1 MRLDRHVAI
10 VTGSTKGIGRAM
22 AERFAAEGAKVLVTG
37 RSEAIGE
44 QVAEG
49 IRKSGG
55 EAEFLRTDVSRERDV
70 VAAVEAACDH
80 WGSLSVLVN
89 NAAPMEA
96 VGPNAIDDVLVDVD
110 PEAWDHIISVALRG
124 AFLCS
129 KYAFARMQ
137 QAGRGSII
145 SISSATA
152 SMAQPG
158 LSTYITAKAGLE
170 GMTRA
175 LAVEGS
181 PHGIR
186 ANCIIVGAVPTGSG
200 WDPVLADP
208 DAVAALRN
216 LQLTR
221 LGVPADIANAALFLA
236 SDEAAFVTGA
246 SLAAEGGALIKLPLP
261 DARTHRIN

>member
-1 MRLDRHVAI
+1 MRLESHVAL
-10 VTGSTKGIGRAM
+10 VTGSTRGIGRAM
-22 AERFAAEGAKVLVTG
+22 AERFAAEGANVLVTG
-37 RSEAIGE
+37 RSEVEGE

-49 IRKSGG
+49 IRASGG
-55 EAEFLRTDVSRERDV
+55 VARFVRTDVSREQDV
-70 VAAVEAACDH
+70 AVAVEAACDY
-80 WGSLSVLVN
+80 WGPLSILVN

-96 VGPNAIDDVLVDVD
+96 VGPNATDNVLVDVD
-110 PEAWDHIISVALRG
+110 PADWDHIISVALRG

-145 SISSATA
+145 NISSATA
-152 SMAQPG
+152 TMAQPG
-158 LSTYITAKAGLE
+158 LSTYITAKAGIE
-170 GMTRA
+170 GMARA

-181 PHGIR
+181 PYGIR
-186 ANCIIVGAVPTGSG
+186 ANCIIVGAVPTGPG

-208 DAVAALRN
+208 AALAALQN

-236 SDEAAFVTGA
+236 SDEAAFVTGT
-246 SLAAEGGALIKLPLP
+246 SLAAEGGALVKFPLF
-261 DARTHRIN
+261 DARAHREN

>member
-1 MRLDRHVAI
+1 MRLESHVAI

-49 IRKSGG
+49 IR
-55 EAEFLRTDVSRERDV
+55 
-70 VAAVEAACDH
+70 
-80 WGSLSVLVN
+80 
-89 NAAPMEA
+89 
-96 VGPNAIDDVLVDVD
+96 
-110 PEAWDHIISVALRG
+110 
-124 AFLCS
+124 
-129 KYAFARMQ
+129 
-137 QAGRGSII
+137 
-145 SISSATA
+145 
-152 SMAQPG
+152 
-158 LSTYITAKAGLE
+158 
-170 GMTRA
+170 
-175 LAVEGS
+175 
-181 PHGIR
+181 

-200 WDPVLADP
+200 WDPILADP